1 MKGGKKD
8 IKKIEVMKMKKD
20 MRKVDMELFIKRD
33 REVKDVE
40 IDDGKRIKEIMR
52 VERIGILNW
61 LRERLKIGRERGGMI
76 IRIIVEKG
84 IVLGIEFGRI
94 EEKEV
99 FKVGDGKKGGN
110 EEGIVWI
117 IEERIEEI
125 LGWKK

>member
-1 MKGGKKD
+1 
-8 IKKIEVMKMKKD
+8 MKKD